1 MARKPHRYFR
11 NPQEGVVIFKQKTRY
26 GGASEQD
33 EETETKD
40 YTPKRDDFIR
50 SINQFYQGKA
60 NREANR
66 NLALLVLAKVDLIK
80 ITFHDV
86 FDSSVFEIRYRQN
99 FGLSTVC
106 YTEFNTVGLFA
117 IVDGGGFDFFVNQL
131 QIFIDTT
138 DHLNPKYNPDIKYIK
153 EFTFYSS
160 DLIIHYR
167 EFKPHIILDLVDNVE
182 IFQNSIQPIENRLI
196 EYLTE
201 REVNFFTDVSTNKI
215 ELINATEDLVKEIA
229 NNFDIIQS
237 INSYAAGIVRP
248 NVFNMPDKSYGFEIS
263 NSQEDLPIIG
273 IIDTGISSDT
283 PLKDLIVNDDDS
295 LNLTSSPIN
304 EDEANH
310 GTAIATLA
318 ALGKKLYPNHIG
330 IFEADAKLLSI
341 KILNGT
347 GGYVAET
354 EIIRLIR
361 EAYEKYGVQIFTLT
375 IGYTESK
382 LNNEEVSEYAYA
394 LDKICNELNIL
405 IFIAI
410 GNNDDLSFW
419 DGKQH
424 KTVAYPTHFPDEKT
438 NLCIP
443 AESMNNI
450 TIGAAA
456 SNIENN
462 DELRISPVG
471 TVPAIYTRTSHINWL
486 HDSQLNKGGSI
497 NWFRAN
503 KKLFKP
509 DVCNHGGDY
518 DDKLNPTIAG
528 IKVLSTEKGIFFDR
542 SVGTSFSTPITAN
555 LAAKIIKTYPELKQ
569 NMQTVKAL
577 IINSAQANEVGDA
590 FENLED
596 ISYQS
601 ILGHGI
607 PDDDV
612 CLYSSENKITI
623 ILDDSIKPEQ
633 IKSFPIYIPPYL
645 LDLNRKSSLLK
656 VKATLCFKFE
666 PLKHHHLAYCPLH
679 LAFGVFRNLP
689 LSEYITD
696 EKGNIL
702 KDDND
707 KPIST
712 GINDNKTGNFIFA
725 ESWSQDYYFK
735 AKMLSNT
742 QKVSFSILK
751 RVVDEEKC
759 CLKICV
765 NAKLHKLLSELD
777 KSKLKDKHIPFSIVF
792 TIEEIP
798 VKNANT
804 NRLYNELIDYNKL
817 EALNIAEADL
827 EAEGENV

>member
-11 NPQEGVVIFKQKTRY
+11 NPQEGVVVFKQKTRY
-26 GGASEQD
+26 GGASEQE
-33 EETETKD
+33 EETEIKD

-50 SINQFYQGKA
+50 SLTQFYEGKA

-66 NLALLVLAKVDLIK
+66 NTALQIPAKVDLIK
-80 ITFHDV
+80 IIFHDV
-86 FDSSVFEIRYRQN
+86 FDSSIFESRYRQN
-99 FGLSTVC
+99 FGLSPVC
-106 YTEFNTVGLFA
+106 YREFNTVGLFV
-117 IVDGGGFDFFVNQL
+117 IVDADRFNFFTNQL

-138 DHLNPKYNPDIKYIK
+138 DHLNPRYHPDIKYIK
-153 EFTFYSS
+153 EFTFYST

-167 EFKPHIILDLVDNVE
+167 DFKPHIILDLIDNVE
-182 IFQNSIQPIENRLI
+182 IFQHLIQPIENRLV

-201 REVNFFTDVSTNKI
+201 RGIKFYIDVTTNKI

-229 NNFDIIQS
+229 NNFDIIQA
-237 INSYAAGIVRP
+237 INSYAAGIVKP

-263 NSQEDLPIIG
+263 NYREDLPIIG

-283 PLKDLIVNDDDS
+283 PLKDLIVNADDS
-295 LNLTSSPIN
+295 LNLTSSPVV

-310 GTAIATLA
+310 GTAVATLA

-330 IFEADAKLLSI
+330 VFEADAKLLSI

-347 GGYVAET
+347 GGYVPET
-354 EIIRLIR
+354 EVTRLIR
-361 EAYEKYGVQIFTLT
+361 EAHEKYGAQIFTLT
-375 IGYTESK
+375 IGYTEAK
-382 LNNEEVSEYAYA
+382 PNNGEVSEYAYA
-394 LDKICNELNIL
+394 LDKICNDLNIL

-410 GNNDDLSFW
+410 GNNNDLLFW

-438 NLCIP
+438 NLCVP

-471 TVPAIYTRTSHINWL
+471 TVPAIYTRTFHINWQ
-486 HDSQLNKGGSI
+486 HNSQLDKSGSI

-518 DDKLNPTIAG
+518 DDTLNPTIAG

-555 LAAKIIKTYPELKQ
+555 LAAKIIKAYPELRQ

-577 IINSAQANEVGDA
+577 IINSSQANEIGDA

-596 ISYQS
+596 ISS
-601 ILGHGI
+601 HAILGHGI
-607 PDDDV
+607 PDDDS
-612 CLYSSENKITI
+612 CIYSSENKITI
-623 ILDDSIKPEQ
+623 ILDDKIKPEE
-633 IKSFPIYIPPYL
+633 IKSYPIKIPTYL
-645 LDLNRKSSLLK
+645 LELNRKNSLLK

-666 PLKHHHLAYCPLH
+666 PLKHHHLAYCPIH

-689 LSEYITD
+689 LNEYLTDKNGIT
-696 EKGNIL
+696 I
-702 KDDND
+702 KDKNN

-712 GINDNKTGNFIFA
+712 GINDNKTENFVFA

-735 AKMLSNT
+735 AKILSNT
-742 QKVSFSILK
+742 QKVSFSISKKVL
-751 RVVDEEKC
+751 EEEYC
-759 CLKICV
+759 VLKISI
-765 NAKLHKLLSELD
+765 NSKLHKLLSDLD
-777 KSKLKDKHIPFSIVF
+777 KSKLKDKDISFSLVL
-792 TIEEIP
+792 TIEESP
-798 VKNANT
+798 VKNENT
-804 NRLYNELIDYNKL
+804 NRLYDELVAYNEL
-817 EALNIAEADL
+817 EAINIAEADL
-827 EAEGENV
+827 EAEGEN